1 MKKLK
6 AVLLLDPLAT
16 GLGRSLVQKTGALE
30 SGFCD
35 AFSTKAT
42 GTLTKRAGSLQ
53 RLVVQLYKQD
63 VASPWRMAEE
73 DLYTALTNL
82 RDQGCGATSPSHM
95 IESLFFLHGIARFL
109 HMDLDT
115 VISARCKGVAHS
127 CFVSKA
133 PLEQRDPLTCDQVRR
148 LEAAMVRAGPVSQ
161 CILGQILFCVHGV
174 CRWKDSQRLKLV
186 ELLGDGE
193 SQIIFFGDALG
204 SKTSEQGGKFTPYAA
219 LAQGLTECSWGQLWI
234 EARRE
239 CGLTFGR
246 GPEGP
251 ALSDLMSGVRAQ
263 WGAAEAA
270 AYLAEWLEGSCP
282 DGQSIGT
289 HSLNVTLL
297 TWASRST
304 VVRMSKAERLL
315 LHTARSQKYGHV

>member
-1 MKKLK
+1 MERPKQAWESHPVFRRASPWTAINAARFSGPSVGVRETLNQPVPEENYGGEDASTIPWTLERRLRGVRVQKREEDERNHALKKLK

-16 GLGRSLVQKTGALE
+16 ALGRSLVQKTGALE

-148 LEAAMVRAGPVSQ
+148 LEAAMVRAGPASQ
-161 CILGQILFCVHGV
+161 CILGQILLCVHGV

-204 SKTSEQGGKFTPYAA
+204 SKTSEQGGKEQVHAIC
-219 LAQGLTECSWGQLWI
+219 CSG
-234 EARRE
+234 ARTDRVF
-239 CGLTFGR
+239 L
-246 GPEGP
+246 
-251 ALSDLMSGVRAQ
+251 
-263 WGAAEAA
+263 
-270 AYLAEWLEGSCP
+270 
-282 DGQSIGT
+282 GT
-289 HSLNVTLL
+289 
-297 TWASRST
+297 A
-304 VVRMSKAERLL
+304 MD
-315 LHTARSQKYGHV
+315 